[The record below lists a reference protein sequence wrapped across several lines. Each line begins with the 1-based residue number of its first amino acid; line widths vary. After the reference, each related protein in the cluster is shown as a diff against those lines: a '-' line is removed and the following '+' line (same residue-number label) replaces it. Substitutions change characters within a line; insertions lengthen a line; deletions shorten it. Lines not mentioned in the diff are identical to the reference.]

1 MTDFIEKLY
10 YRGILEDEDLDSS
23 IPGKC
28 CNEFY
33 KIEKQT
39 QDSVKKIIYGSYEN
53 IDELK
58 SEEFI
63 IDKINNLTKLET
75 TLKGNEDFNILYIF
89 FKSWEQER
97 RVLNIFL
104 SKASKASERK
114 IINSV
119 FSFYQPIY
127 SEIPNNM
134 SIRVSDEEIN
144 YLEYA
149 TPEHMEAKIFNISM
163 YELQKLYNILGTRLF
178 QNNVRIGISNKKVGR
193 ELRDEFKT
201 YLIAG
206 LTNEYK
212 DYSEEANAYFSLP
225 DSTLSKFNPDIFWY
239 KHNGINIYINEDSPL
254 EFSGDSIIL
263 NPHDVNVIN
272 GAQTLTNFFLAKEEV
287 LEETSSFMDLDEK
300 VLSKNIDKVL
310 KDIVVKTVFIKGLDT
325 LTSTI
330 TWGLNNQIPI
340 TEQDFIGVSSEVEE
354 LNELLGKY
362 QIKILKTG
370 EIEKINT
377 GLTPLMFMKVYLL
390 ATEQPGKSKNYNKQ
404 KLKEELP
411 SVVTE
416 VRRNNELLEKIDLIL
431 EIEKWWSNY
440 IKGIAEKT
448 YFHKYARNYFQSFV
462 IHMKD
467 FDNRDSLLDSDLE
480 IYFEELEN
488 LLKEH
493 NPDINEFK
501 NDDLFKEIV
510 QEAEKK
516 YSDENDNVNQVMDSV
531 EDLVSYINNN
541 RKTNYS
547 ISATIKKFNE
557 EKNITLEYFRTIPIL
572 NCRVKESMPLPNSTF
587 EEFYKWDGYLK
598 DDKQETQYKQF
609 EESWFYKLIQEVYPI
624 YVIIFNEDKE
634 VIDIKFT
641 SNFSITKGKDWE
653 ENAKKTYNMVKD
665 AFEQGD
671 IEKFPKISTGIG
683 FHIRPKAINS
693 SDTFQFTDGKDI
705 TKRTFWVNSSYIAEI
720 LNQCLEGLG
729 LLI

>member
-1 MTDFIEKLY
+1 
-10 YRGILEDEDLDSS
+10 
-23 IPGKC
+23 
-28 CNEFY
+28 
-33 KIEKQT
+33 
-39 QDSVKKIIYGSYEN
+39 
-53 IDELK
+53 
-58 SEEFI
+58 
-63 IDKINNLTKLET
+63 
-75 TLKGNEDFNILYIF
+75 
-89 FKSWEQER
+89 
-97 RVLNIFL
+97 
-104 SKASKASERK
+104 
-114 IINSV
+114 
-119 FSFYQPIY
+119 
-127 SEIPNNM
+127 
-134 SIRVSDEEIN
+134 
-144 YLEYA
+144 
-149 TPEHMEAKIFNISM
+149 
-163 YELQKLYNILGTRLF
+163 
-178 QNNVRIGISNKKVGR
+178 

-467 FDNRDSLLDSDLE
+467 FDNRGSLLDSDLE
-480 IYFEELEN
+480 IYFEVLEN
-488 LLKEH
+488 ILKEH

-501 NDDLFKEIV
+501 NDDLFNEIV
-510 QEAEKK
+510 LETEKK
-516 YSDENDNVNQVMDSV
+516 YSDENDNISQVKDSV

-572 NCRVKESMPLPNSTF
+572 NRRVKESMPLPNSTF

-609 EESWFYKLIQEVYPI
+609 EESRFYELIQEEYPI

-634 VIDIKFT
+634 VRDIKFIP
-641 SNFSITKGKDWE
+641 SFSITKGKNWE
-653 ENAKKTYNMVKD
+653 ENAKKTYNMVKN

>member
-1 MTDFIEKLY
+1 M
-10 YRGILEDEDLDSS
+10 DSS
-23 IPGKC
+23 IPSKC

-97 RVLNIFL
+97 RVLSIFL

-239 KHNGINIYINEDSPL
+239 KHNGINIYINENSPL

-467 FDNRDSLLDSDLE
+467 FDNRGSLLDSDLE
-480 IYFEELEN
+480 IYFEVLEN
-488 LLKEH
+488 ILKEH

-501 NDDLFKEIV
+501 NDDLFNEIV
-510 QEAEKK
+510 LETEKK
-516 YSDENDNVNQVMDSV
+516 YSDENDNISQVKDSV

-572 NCRVKESMPLPNSTF
+572 NRRVKESMPLPNSTF

-609 EESWFYKLIQEVYPI
+609 EESRFYELIQEEYPI

-634 VIDIKFT
+634 VRDIKFIP
-641 SNFSITKGKDWE
+641 SFSITKGKNWE
-653 ENAKKTYNMVKD
+653 ENAKKTYNMVKN

>member
-1 MTDFIEKLY
+1 
-10 YRGILEDEDLDSS
+10 
-23 IPGKC
+23 
-28 CNEFY
+28 
-33 KIEKQT
+33 
-39 QDSVKKIIYGSYEN
+39 
-53 IDELK
+53 
-58 SEEFI
+58 
-63 IDKINNLTKLET
+63 
-75 TLKGNEDFNILYIF
+75 
-89 FKSWEQER
+89 
-97 RVLNIFL
+97 
-104 SKASKASERK
+104 
-114 IINSV
+114 
-119 FSFYQPIY
+119 
-127 SEIPNNM
+127 
-134 SIRVSDEEIN
+134 
-144 YLEYA
+144 
-149 TPEHMEAKIFNISM
+149 
-163 YELQKLYNILGTRLF
+163 
-178 QNNVRIGISNKKVGR
+178 
-193 ELRDEFKT
+193 
-201 YLIAG
+201 
-206 LTNEYK
+206 
-212 DYSEEANAYFSLP
+212 
-225 DSTLSKFNPDIFWY
+225 
-239 KHNGINIYINEDSPL
+239 
-254 EFSGDSIIL
+254 
-263 NPHDVNVIN
+263 
-272 GAQTLTNFFLAKEEV
+272 TNFFLAKEEV

-467 FDNRDSLLDSDLE
+467 FDNRGSLLDSDLE
-480 IYFEELEN
+480 IYFEVLEN
-488 LLKEH
+488 ILKEH

-501 NDDLFKEIV
+501 NDDLFNEIV
-510 QEAEKK
+510 LETEKK
-516 YSDENDNVNQVMDSV
+516 YSDENDNISQVKDSV

-572 NCRVKESMPLPNSTF
+572 NRRVKESMPLPNSTF

-609 EESWFYKLIQEVYPI
+609 EESRFYELIQEEYPI

-634 VIDIKFT
+634 VRDIKFIP
-641 SNFSITKGKDWE
+641 SFSITKGKNWE
-653 ENAKKTYNMVKD
+653 ENAKKTYNMVKN